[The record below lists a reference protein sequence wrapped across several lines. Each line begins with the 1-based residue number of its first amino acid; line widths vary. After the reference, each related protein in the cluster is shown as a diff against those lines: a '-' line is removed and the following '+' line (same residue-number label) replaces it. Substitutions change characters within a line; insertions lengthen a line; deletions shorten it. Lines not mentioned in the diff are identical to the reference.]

1 MSPPSEHR
9 EGRRS
14 LGLGSGSD
22 GGWAEAGPGGQS
34 RWLPR
39 SRAGAVAAILALIV
53 MVGFWIWAFSPLA
66 PRGHP
71 DALENRTWALGAAAT
86 CTRAVETLY
95 LLPGAA
101 QATDPADRGRQ
112 IAEATDLLEDMVTE
126 LRSSVGELIGSDAVL
141 VDAWLTD
148 WETYLEDRR
157 AYAETL
163 RGGSDPPF
171 TLTARD
177 GQAVTEYMD
186 AFATAND
193 IADCATPDDV

>member
-1 MSPPSEHR
+1 MSPPSEQR

-14 LGLGSGSD
+14 RGRASGSD

-71 DALENRTWALGAAAT
+71 DTLENRTWALDAGAT
-86 CTRAVETLY
+86 CTRAVEALY
-95 LLPGAA
+95 ALPGAA
-101 QATDPADRGRQ
+101 QAADPADRGRQ
-112 IAEATDLLEDMVTE
+112 IAEATDLLEGMVTE
-126 LRSSVGELIGSDAVL
+126 LRSSGGELIGSDAVL
-141 VDAWLTD
+141 LDAWLTD

-157 AYAETL
+157 SYAETL
-163 RGGSDPPF
+163 RRGSDPPF

-177 GQAVTEYMD
+177 GQAVTEYMN

-193 IADCATPDDV
+193 IPDCATPDDV